1 MTSQAPI
8 VDPIVTPEVVAQHGL
23 TPEEFERIKKILRRE
38 PNFTELGIFSV
49 MWSEHCSY
57 KNSRKELRKFPTTG
71 PNILVKAGEENA
83 GVVDIGDGWAIAFK
97 IESHNHPSAIEPFQG
112 AATGVGGIIRD
123 IFTMG
128 ARPEFCLNSLRFG
141 PIVAHASGLRS
152 DEHRQRDARAIL
164 ANRRLFTGVV
174 SGIAHYGNCIGVPTI
189 GGEIYFDESFEGNPL
204 VNVFCLGVLEH
215 EQLARG
221 AARGVG
227 NPVFYVG
234 AETGRDGLAGAAFA
248 SRELTEQSREDRP
261 AVQVGDPFKEKLLLE
276 ACLELLACDA
286 VAGIQDMGAAGLT
299 CSTCETASRGGSGI
313 EIDLAKVPKREPGM
327 TPYEILLSE
336 SQERML
342 IIAKRGKENLVR
354 KVFEKWDVSCAE
366 IGRVTGDG
374 IMRVR
379 NNSAIAAEI
388 PAKALAEEA
397 PLYSREAKAPSSS
410 VAAVYDRRIEDLPKI
425 DNREA
430 LRQLLGDPT
439 IASKNWVYRQY
450 DHTVRTGT
458 VVKPGSDAAV
468 FFVRYAN
475 KILAATTDCNSLY
488 CALDPR
494 EGGKIA
500 VAEAARNLTCS
511 GAKPLAVTDNLN
523 FGNPYKPENFWQLR
537 EAVEGIAEACR
548 VFGTPVTGGN
558 VSLYN
563 ESPAGVVD
571 PTPTIAMVGLID
583 DEKHITTQW
592 FKDAGD
598 AIILV
603 GTVAGVGAVA
613 GVGDPGRRELGLAT
627 PAGISDPRHNLG
639 GSHYMKVCYGMKI
652 GPPPHVELELEV
664 KVQSVVRDLIRG
676 ALVKSAHDCSEG
688 GLAVA
693 LAECCF
699 NPAGLLGADVNLE
712 NCGGSR
718 VGCAGDTPAST
729 EAALFNESQSRIV
742 ISVAPTNLRRAMS
755 FLRERS
761 VPFEQLGKVGGD
773 ELCIQVND
781 ETFRWLVADLYDDWW
796 NAIRRAVESDSAA
809 ERIPSL

>member
-1 MTSQAPI
+1 MTSQAPT

-23 TPEEFERIKKILRRE
+23 TPEEFERVKKILGRE

-57 KNSRKELRKFPTTG
+57 KNSRKELKKLPTTG

-141 PIVAHASGLRS
+141 PIVARASGLRS

-354 KVFEKWDVSCAE
+354 DVFEKWDVPCAE

-397 PLYSREAKAPSSS
+397 PLYSREAKPPSS
-410 VAAVYDRRIEDLPKI
+410 VAAVYNRRIEDLPKI

-592 FKDAGD
+592 FKNAGD

-603 GTVAGVGAVA
+603 GTVAGVSAVA
-613 GVGDPGRRELGLAT
+613 GVGDPARRELGRAS
-627 PAGISDPRHNLG
+627 PAGISDLSHNLG

-652 GPPPHVELELEV
+652 GPPPHVELGLEV

-676 ALVKSAHDCSEG
+676 GLVNNAHDCSEG

-718 VGCAGDTPAST
+718 AGCTGDTPAST
-729 EAALFNESQSRIV
+729 EAALFNEAQSRII
-742 ISVAPTNLRRAMS
+742 ISTGLDDAEKAMS
-755 FLRERS
+755 VLRERG
-761 VPFEQLGKVGGD
+761 VPFKELGKVGGD
-773 ELCIQVND
+773 ELRIQVND

-796 NAIRRAVESDSAA
+796 NAIRRAVESDSVA

>member
-1 MTSQAPI
+1 MAKAVPTL
-8 VDPIVTPEVVAQHGL
+8 DPVVTPDVVAEHDL
-23 TPEEFERIKKILRRE
+23 IPKEFEHIKKILGRE

-57 KNSRKELRKFPTTG
+57 KNSRKELKKFPITG
-71 PNILVKAGEENA
+71 PNILVRAGEENA

-97 IESHNHPSAIEPFQG
+97 MESHNHPSAIEPFQG

-141 PIVAHASGLRS
+141 PITQPIWPDSNASPTRTEPMKS
-152 DEHRQRDARAIL
+152 FKIA

-174 SGIAHYGNCIGVPTI
+174 SGIAHYGNCVGIPTI

-204 VNVFCLGVLEH
+204 VNVFCLGVLRH

-221 AARGVG
+221 AAHGVG
-227 NPVFYVG
+227 NPVFYAG

-276 ACLELLACDA
+276 ACLELLAHGA

-299 CSTCETASRGGSGI
+299 CSTCETASRAGSGI
-313 EIDLAKVPKREPGM
+313 EIDLARVPKREPGM

-342 IIAKRGKENLVR
+342 IIAKSGYENVVR
-354 KVFEKWDVSCAE
+354 EVFEKWDVPCAE
-366 IGRVTGDG
+366 IGHVTDDG
-374 IMRVR
+374 MMRVR
-379 NNSAIAAEI
+379 NDGSVTAEI
-388 PAKALAEEA
+388 PAKPLAEEA
-397 PLYSREAKAPSSS
+397 PLYSREAKALPKT
-410 VAAVYDRRIEDLPKI
+410 VAFDFATLPKI
-425 DNREA
+425 DNHQA
-430 LRQLLGDPT
+430 LRQLLSDPT

-450 DHTVRTGT
+450 DHTVRIGT
-458 VVKPGSDAAV
+458 IVKPGSDAAV

-494 EGGKIA
+494 EGAKIA

-511 GAKPLAVTDNLN
+511 GARPLAVTDNLN

-548 VFGTPVTGGN
+548 AFGTPVTGGN

-571 PTPTIAMVGLID
+571 PTPTIGMVGLID
-583 DEKHITTQW
+583 EERHITTQW
-592 FKDAGD
+592 FKSAGD
-598 AIILV
+598 VVIL
-603 GTVAGVGAVA
+603 AGQTGN
-613 GVGDPGRRELGLAT
+613 E
-627 PAGISDPRHNLG
+627 LG
-639 GSHYMKVCYGMKI
+639 GSQFLKVCHGRKQ
-652 GPPPHVELELEV
+652 GPPPRVDLELEI
-664 KVQSVVRDLIRG
+664 KVQSAVRDLIREG
-676 ALVKSAHDCSEG
+676 LVKSVHDCSEG

-699 NPAGLLGADVNLE
+699 NPSGLLGADVDLDGVE
-712 NCGGSR
+712 RARTS
-718 VGCAGDTPAST
+718 AST
-729 EAALFNESQSRIV
+729 PQILFNESQSRIV
-742 ISVAPTNLRRAMS
+742 ISIATANVENTISILLKRG
-755 FLRERS
+755 
-761 VPFEQLGKVGGD
+761 VPFQKLGKIGGD
-773 ELCIQVND
+773 ELRIRANH
-781 ETFRWLVADLYDDWW
+781 ETFRWPVVDLYDDWF
-796 NAIRRAVESDSAA
+796 NAIHRAIEGETES
-809 ERIPSL
+809 IPSL

>member
-1 MTSQAPI
+1 MPNTTL
-8 VDPIVTPEVVAQHGL
+8 DPPVTPQLVKEHGL
-23 TPEEFERIKKILRRE
+23 TPEEFERIKKILGRE

-57 KNSRKELRKFPTTG
+57 KNSRKELKKFPTTG

-97 IESHNHPSAIEPFQG
+97 MESHNHPSAIEPFQG

-141 PIVAHASGLRS
+141 PITDSKSKIRNPKSEIAN
-152 DEHRQRDARAIL
+152 
-164 ANRRLFTGVV
+164 NRRLFTGVV
-174 SGIAHYGNCIGVPTI
+174 SGIAHYGNCIGIPTI

-204 VNVFCLGVLEH
+204 VNVFCLGVLRH
-215 EQLARG
+215 NQLARG

-248 SRELTEQSREDRP
+248 SRELTEESTEDRP

-276 ACLELLACDA
+276 ACLELLARDA

-299 CSTCETASRGGSGI
+299 CSTCETASRGGTGI

-342 IIAKRGKENLVR
+342 IIAKRGQENVVR
-354 KVFEKWDVSCAE
+354 EIFDKWDVPCAE
-366 IGRVTGDG
+366 IGRVTDDG
-374 IMRVR
+374 MMRVR
-379 NNSAIAAEI
+379 NNGSVAAEI
-388 PAKALAEEA
+388 PAKPLAEEA
-397 PLYSREAKAPSSS
+397 PLYSREARP
-410 VAAVYDRRIEDLPKI
+410 VAAVYDRRIENLPKI
-425 DNREA
+425 DNHSA
-430 LRQLLGDPT
+430 LRQLLCDPT

-458 VVKPGSDAAV
+458 LVKPGSDAAV

-488 CALDPR
+488 CRLDPR
-494 EGGKIA
+494 EGGKAA
-500 VAEAARNLTCS
+500 VAEAARNLTCA

-548 VFGTPVTGGN
+548 AFETPVTGGN

-571 PTPTIAMVGLID
+571 PTPTIGMVGLID
-583 DEKHITTQW
+583 KEEHITTQW
-592 FKDAGD
+592 FKKAGD
-598 AIILV
+598 VIVLV
-603 GTVAGVGAVA
+603 GEI
-613 GVGDPGRRELGLAT
+613 GDE
-627 PAGISDPRHNLG
+627 LG
-639 GSHYMKVCYGMKI
+639 GSHFLKVCHGRKE
-652 GPPPHVELELEV
+652 GPPPHVDLAHEI
-664 KVQSVVRDLIRG
+664 KVQNAVRELIRAG
-676 ALVKSAHDCSEG
+676 LTKSAHDCSEG

-693 LAECCF
+693 LAESCF
-699 NPAGLLGADVNLE
+699 NPTGLYGADVDL
-712 NCGGSR
+712 GGVEAAVSAAKDEWVR
-718 VGCAGDTPAST
+718 TPATTLRSPADR
-729 EAALFNESQSRIV
+729 EKASHRDAATLLFNESQSRIV
-742 ISVAPTNLRRAMS
+742 ISVAPENLEKTMS
-755 FLRERS
+755 ILRERK
-761 VPFEQLGKVGGD
+761 VPHRKLGTVTGD
-773 ELCIQVND
+773 ELRIRVEN
-781 ETFRWLVADLYDDWW
+781 ENLRWPIVDLYDGWW
-796 NAIRRAVESDSAA
+796 NAIRRAVESESSA